1 VIDHRFAARLGPA
14 LLVAATLLLHVNVS
28 VGADRTGKPVPIPPI
43 ASVARSGFGM
53 AATGSP
59 EATEA
64 AVKILEQGGNAI
76 DAAVAAAIMLGVSD
90 PDASGIGGM
99 TYMVIHLAGGRTT
112 VLDGTAP
119 TPFAVDPATLQALD
133 EANDLFGYEMVAV
146 PTTLA
151 VLERARSRYGTL
163 SMADL
168 LGPSIEVAESG
179 YRLSPIQIVW
189 SNVYYEHLMTTG
201 YLRFL
206 AFADGETL
214 GQVGD
219 IVCRPDL
226 ARTLRQLARDGISS
240 FYRGQIGNQIHA
252 DMIQNGGFVR
262 KSDLSRLRIKE
273 VTPLRTTYRGH
284 EVLTVPRPGG
294 GTPVIEALNIL
305 EVFPS
310 KFLAEDSLGR
320 HQTLIEAF
328 KIALADRVLAPQS
341 SFRPA
346 VHSSPAIT
354 KEHARRRA
362 EMIQPGTII
371 PVSDLVGPVDPEC
384 VETGESTTHVSV
396 ADRRGNVVSLTQTL
410 GRSYGAEVATPGLG
424 FPYNSMLENFNFDKP
439 HCPGKRTVSQRH
451 GAIHRPIAGRHT
463 PGCTRG
469 TELESDLRDRHKCD
483 QQSGGPGDGS
493 RRGHRFPKGPLWGIQ
508 AEHRA
513 VHRDPRSDHGRRCRC
528 HRGDGIF
535 HARTLSVP
543 SRIAQVCPVWRR
555 QRCRLGRRK
564 FDLCR
569 CRRQPA
575 MGFGKRPWCCG
586 RERPQELKPLGLWKN
601 TPAMKLDSFVCR
613 E

>member
-1 VIDHRFAARLGPA
+1 MIDHRFAARLGPA

-439 HCPGKRTVSQRH
+439 HCPGYLQPNAPCPNDMAPSIVLSPDGTLLAALGAPSSNRISAIVTNVISNLVDRGMDLEEAIAFPRVLYGGFRPNIGPFIEILDPITADDVDAIEAMGYSTLERYLYPPVSRRCVLF
-451 GAIHRPIAGRHT
+451 GGVNAVGWDEENSTFVGVGDSRRWGSA
-463 PGCTRG
+463 
-469 TELESDLRDRHKCD
+469 K
-483 QQSGGPGDGS
+483 GPGVVAEN
-493 RRGHRFPKGPLWGIQ
+493 GP
-508 AEHRA
+508 R
-513 VHRDPRSDHGRRCRC
+513 
-528 HRGDGIF
+528 
-535 HARTLSVP
+535 
-543 SRIAQVCPVWRR
+543 
-555 QRCRLGRRK
+555 
-564 FDLCR
+564 
-569 CRRQPA
+569 
-575 MGFGKRPWCCG
+575 
-586 RERPQELKPLGLWKN
+586 N
-601 TPAMKLDSFVCR
+601 
-613 E
+613 